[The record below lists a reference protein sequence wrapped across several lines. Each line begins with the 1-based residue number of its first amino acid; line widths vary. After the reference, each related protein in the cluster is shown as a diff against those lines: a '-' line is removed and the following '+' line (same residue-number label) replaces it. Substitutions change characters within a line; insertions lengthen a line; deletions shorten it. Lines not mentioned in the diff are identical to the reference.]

1 MSLENLSC
9 GFCGES
15 MKTHGTACKSPSSLA
30 PEPSPL
36 ETIASLQNEL
46 EKANLE
52 IMRLA
57 EQLDDKPKS
66 VKDRKKR
73 NSSEET
79 DSAASAVA
87 LIAALVC
94 LVCICIGRGAEAIAA
109 AIIHATAVY
118 DYHTSL

>member
-1 MSLENLSC
+1 MSDFKCFRCNDGNTPLYCLNCAE
-9 GFCGES
+9 EIRP
-15 MKTHGTACKSPSSLA
+15 KSTQ
-30 PEPSPL
+30 
-36 ETIASLQNEL
+36 TIASLQSEL

-52 IMRLA
+52 IMSLA